1 MKNSEKQDQDTDL
14 LMKEVDEEITE
25 DDLIGNVE
33 DNILGLTNQ
42 D

>member
-14 LMKEVDEEITE
+14 LMKEMDEEIKE

-33 DNILGLTNQ
+33 ENILGLTNQ

>member
-14 LMKEVDEEITE
+14 LMKEMDEEITE